1 MVTLRFGH
9 RGSRATKQALQSML
23 AAHPTKAFEQ
33 LPRIT
38 RSQSPYSLTVM
49 MTFDHNE
56 QEIAADLRQLAD
68 LIEHTTAP

>member
-1 MVTLRFGH
+1 
-9 RGSRATKQALQSML
+9 ML
-23 AAHPTKAFEQ
+23 DAHSTEAFRQ
-33 LPRIT
+33 LPRI
-38 RSQSPYSLTVM
+38 RQGQSPYSLTVM